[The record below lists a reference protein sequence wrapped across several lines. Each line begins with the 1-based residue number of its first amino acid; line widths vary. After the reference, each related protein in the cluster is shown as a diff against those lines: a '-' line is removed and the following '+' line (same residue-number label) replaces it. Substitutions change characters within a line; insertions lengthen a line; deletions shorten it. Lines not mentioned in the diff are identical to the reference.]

1 MAKPTLY
8 KKISIQTYQ
17 ERTRESLT
25 VNEKTKTKQTVDKF
39 FELFKAKHIG

>member
-8 KKISIQTYQ
+8 KKTSIQTYQ

-25 VNEKTKTKQTVDKF
+25 VDEKANTKATVDKF
-39 FELFKAKHIG
+39 FELFKLKHLS